1 MFIESEAIGVTKGDE
16 VHHFLQLRKAVFAEP
31 TSKRMRLNERRV
43 QEVTSAGGLL
53 FGSEKQL
60 AALRELGVSKVMID
74 TDQCDV
80 LPDEVSMR
88 VEDETRRVSVV
99 PETPGDQPNRPAV
112 ELAVESLDVE
122 VPGGPATIPVANWGE
137 KPQPKLR
144 SKLAAYTNRRK
155 NFGPAQTGWMKVDI
169 SATARRA
176 ILRVLSFGG
185 DTRLGAKDII
195 EALEREYGLSK
206 GVDTEAVRRLAQR
219 AMASPERV
227 IRGEFTI
234 ATDLDPDVFGRIQ
247 FTCLKDVPRDKVPAY
262 QQLREAFSQRTLEVV
277 LRPIPTKVVYPEQEL
292 AVFVPAA
299 EVEYGK
305 DETAA
310 GPEQIAAE
318 LLRPSDHVQLH
329 EGRYSSQIYG
339 YLCVLDDEISVVPPL
354 WVSPDHMEAHFIH
367 LPRVGSDVPMTMP
380 WLEQL
385 SMLMEVSEGF
395 QEDAVQALFDT
406 PVASSEA
413 SSVLLARGTPP
424 RAAGDDVVRLPFEDA
439 RADGDRGA
447 DHAETETEVE
457 ADELLAIV
465 TPGTEPMAGRDV
477 AGREVP
483 ASTANVV
490 LMAGTN
496 VRSEDR
502 DGRRYVYAE
511 CNGHIHLR
519 NQVLSIRFVSYIDG
533 DVEGNLETEIGNDLH
548 VRGSVRSGTTL
559 ISGGRLTV
567 DGSVEDRVSI
577 LAEDDIDVV
586 EGIAGFETRV
596 ETKGDVDS
604 GFVEQASVI
613 ARGSATIRD
622 FTEDAQVRAGWLVKL
637 GETDGEGG
645 RVSGGGLSAARGIEA
660 RRIECGE
667 GARLAIE
674 ASPDISVR
682 LEELDKGLALCRK
695 SMLRIFRTLG
705 VDNINATH
713 FKSIIES
720 VPHDKSKPM
729 VDLIKRLNNIAR
741 SREKIRRQKDAVI
754 REQERV
760 YEEAQI
766 RISEHVDAGVQVL
779 IGEALKTTEETG
791 RVMFRRRHGEIVE
804 DTERGGSE

>member
-122 VPGGPATIPVANWGE
+122 VPGGPATIPVQLGE

-227 IRGEFTI
+227 IRGRI
-234 ATDLDPDVFGRIQ
+234 HYRNGSGSGRIRAHPIHLSERRASRQ
-247 FTCLKDVPRDKVPAY
+247 GARVPAVE
-262 QQLREAFSQRTLEVV
+262 EAFSQRTLEVV

-318 LLRPSDHVQLH
+318 LLRPSDHVQLL

-354 WVSPDHMEAHFIH
+354 WVSTRPHGRHTLFIC
-367 LPRVGSDVPMTMP
+367 PE
-380 WLEQL
+380 W
-385 SMLMEVSEGF
+385 
-395 QEDAVQALFDT
+395 
-406 PVASSEA
+406 
-413 SSVLLARGTPP
+413 AR
-424 RAAGDDVVRLPFEDA
+424 
-439 RADGDRGA
+439 
-447 DHAETETEVE
+447 
-457 ADELLAIV
+457 
-465 TPGTEPMAGRDV
+465 
-477 AGREVP
+477 
-483 ASTANVV
+483 
-490 LMAGTN
+490 
-496 VRSEDR
+496 
-502 DGRRYVYAE
+502 
-511 CNGHIHLR
+511 
-519 NQVLSIRFVSYIDG
+519 
-533 DVEGNLETEIGNDLH
+533 
-548 VRGSVRSGTTL
+548 
-559 ISGGRLTV
+559 
-567 DGSVEDRVSI
+567 
-577 LAEDDIDVV
+577 
-586 EGIAGFETRV
+586 
-596 ETKGDVDS
+596 
-604 GFVEQASVI
+604 
-613 ARGSATIRD
+613 
-622 FTEDAQVRAGWLVKL
+622 
-637 GETDGEGG
+637 
-645 RVSGGGLSAARGIEA
+645 
-660 RRIECGE
+660 
-667 GARLAIE
+667 
-674 ASPDISVR
+674 
-682 LEELDKGLALCRK
+682 
-695 SMLRIFRTLG
+695 
-705 VDNINATH
+705 
-713 FKSIIES
+713 
-720 VPHDKSKPM
+720 
-729 VDLIKRLNNIAR
+729 
-741 SREKIRRQKDAVI
+741 
-754 REQERV
+754 
-760 YEEAQI
+760 
-766 RISEHVDAGVQVL
+766 
-779 IGEALKTTEETG
+779 
-791 RVMFRRRHGEIVE
+791 MFR
-804 DTERGGSE
+804 